1 MKDEVLDEKSR
12 YYDAGGIETLD
23 IIRAKL
29 TPEQYKGFL
38 LGNILKYGCRA
49 NHKGCFER
57 DLEKVGYYQAFLAE
71 FMALQSNAQGE
82 AICEAISMAMK
93 TGAKPFRVGP
103 ILPPPGSMATPEK
116 EKAPI
121 LYSGTFD
128 YDNPIDPED

>member
-49 NHKGCFER
+49 NFKGNFER

-71 FMALQSNAQGE
+71 FMALQERATYLGGTLEEDPRFKALTSTTSTEMYG
-82 AICEAISMAMK
+82 IK
-93 TGAKPFRVGP
+93 TSA
-103 ILPPPGSMATPEK
+103 

>member
-12 YYDAGGIETLD
+12 YYDVGGIETLD

-71 FMALQSNAQGE
+71 FMSIEARAQELQ
-82 AICEAISMAMK
+82 
-93 TGAKPFRVGP
+93 
-103 ILPPPGSMATPEK
+103 LPDVASRK
-116 EKAPI
+116 KSPI
-121 LYSGTFD
+121 LYGDMLD

>member
-1 MKDEVLDEKSR
+1 MKEEVLDEKSR
-12 YYDAGGIETLD
+12 YYDVGGIETLD

-71 FMALQSNAQGE
+71 FMALNPPAH
-82 AICEAISMAMK
+82 
-93 TGAKPFRVGP
+93 GP
-103 ILPPPGSMATPEK
+103 KLPDGPTRKKS
-116 EKAPI
+116 PI
-121 LYSGTFD
+121 LYGGALD
-128 YDNPIDPED
+128 YDNRVDPED